1 MNLTV
6 LYQTNQTGEKLLNNL
21 QKTLED
27 VEYRIM
33 SINNQDYYQIDI
45 QDRFSTVRR
54 IVNTPRAINN
64 SCTFE
69 QAQAILHKNNIAF
82 GLSEDESINRTYDI
96 VAADLE
102 VISLKVTTN
111 VKGKQQSKYIRERD
125 NQKLTDM
132 ARRTVYL
139 LGLDLA
145 MVTIVLTAKRRY
157 KVVQVNPSPEIR
169 DKDLTSFIER
179 IMRMHERDR
188 ALKSIEVKMGADPE
202 FMLLN
207 SKTGKLISASEFF
220 PREGIVGCDNI
231 RIPNR
236 QQRPIAEVRPR
247 PELSPLDLT
256 DNIRQAL
263 NTASRLAPYRNV
275 RWLAGSQPVGG
286 YSIGGHI
293 HFSNLAL
300 DGGLLRA
307 LDNYVGI
314 PVFLIEN
321 PTTAVRRRRKYGYIG
336 EYRLKDH
343 GGFEYRTPGSW
354 LVSQKITMAVLCLAK
369 LVANRYAELPQNY
382 LNTPEAQKAFY
393 EGDQMYFRSLFISLW
408 GNLEKIDLYNN
419 FKEELQIIPEMV
431 MQEINWDER
440 SDLRRAWKVNQSPKR
455 NYGSSPGTPRQ
466 SASAS
471 TSQSNAAP
479 TVSTGSTRS
488 GSVQLRGS
496 QVRSSAGNSV
506 RDRRSAAA
514 SSSQRGRITSG
525 QIRTTNIVR

>member
-6 LYQTNQTGEKLLNNL
+6 LYQTNQVGEKLINNL

-27 VEYRIM
+27 VDYRIM

-45 QDRFSTVRR
+45 RDRFSTVRR
-54 IVNTPRAINN
+54 IVNTPRAISN
-64 SCTFE
+64 SCVFE

-96 VAADLE
+96 VVADLE
-102 VISLKVTTN
+102 IISIKVTTN

-125 NQKLTDM
+125 NQKLADM
-132 ARRTVYL
+132 ARRAVYL

-145 MVTIVLTAKRRY
+145 MATIVLTAKRRY

-169 DKDLTSFIER
+169 DKDLASFLEK
-179 IMRMHERDR
+179 IMRMHDRDQ

-236 QQRPIAEVRPR
+236 QQRPVAEVRPR
-247 PELSPLDLT
+247 PELSPRDLT

-321 PTTAVRRRRKYGYIG
+321 PATAVRRRRKYGYIG

-393 EGDQMYFRSLFISLW
+393 EGDQMYFRSLFLSLW
-408 GNLEKIDLYNN
+408 GNLEKIDLFDNYR
-419 FKEELQIIPEMV
+419 EELQIIPEMV

-440 SDLRRAWKVNQSPKR
+440 SDLRRAWKVNQAPKR
-455 NYGSSPGTPRQ
+455 NYGSSQGTPRQ

-471 TSQSNAAP
+471 TSQSNTAP
-479 TVSTGSTRS
+479 AVSTGSTRS